1 MTTLHLV
8 RQSAFNSQDL
18 FQCCQVMLPA
28 DILVL
33 MDDGCYNLNHTLLS
47 NIENIIS
54 AENIKVIQHH
64 AMARGLNVP
73 ELIEV
78 ISMNELV
85 NLTFETENV
94 ITWQ

>member
-8 RQSAFNSQDL
+8 RQSAFNSQEL
-18 FQCCQVMLPA
+18 FQCSQIILPA

-33 MDDGCYNLNHTLLS
+33 IDDGCYNLNHTLLT
-47 NIENIIS
+47 NIKNIIS
-54 AENIKVIQHH
+54 VKNIKVIQHH
-64 AMARGLNVP
+64 VSARGLNVP
-73 ELIEV
+73 EFIEV

-85 NLTFETENV
+85 NLTFDTENV